1 MEDLTIILSA
11 ITLTLAGFVSGM
23 AYTIIKNLSNRLAK
37 YERRE
42 ELLNQIV
49 DRNMKRMNGEDNE

>member
-1 MEDLTIILSA
+1 MTDLTMTLGA
-11 ITLTLAGFVSGM
+11 ITLLLWGFVSGM
-23 AYTIIKNLSNRLAK
+23 GYAVIRNLSDRLAK

-49 DRNMKRMNGEDNE
+49 DKNMKRMNGEDNE